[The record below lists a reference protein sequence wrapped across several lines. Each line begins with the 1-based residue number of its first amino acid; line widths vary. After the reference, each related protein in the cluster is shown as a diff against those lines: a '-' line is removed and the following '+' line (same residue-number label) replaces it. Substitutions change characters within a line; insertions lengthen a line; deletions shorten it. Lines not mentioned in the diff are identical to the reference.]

1 MIPSTTE
8 TGNHRIP
15 RGVLILVGLAV
26 FTISIAG
33 IKACSNIIGPFFL
46 AIALVITV
54 YPVRHWFDRHGWPRW
69 IGSTII
75 VLCVYLILVLLMFG
89 LVMSIGRMATLLPMY
104 APQINA
110 LIAQAGALLN
120 HLGVQTSQVHALT
133 HSLNAGRIL
142 SFAKGILSGTFGV
155 VSNLVLI
162 AILVLFIGFDSSP
175 FPGHLWS
182 ARREHSAI
190 VQALFSFAH
199 ATRRYFAVT
208 AIFGFAVAVIDT
220 AALMAIGIP
229 DAIVWGVLAF
239 VTNFVPN
246 VGFVI
251 GVIPPA
257 VIGLLEGGVS
267 TMILVIVVY
276 AVINTVIQTIIQ
288 PKVIGNAMGISS
300 TITFLSL
307 LFWSFVLGPLGA
319 ILAIPLTLLAKA
331 VLVDA
336 GPEAKWLE
344 PLLSGKS
351 AKAKPP
357 PPSDDEA

>member
-1 MIPSTTE
+1 MRPSTTE

-15 RGVLILVGLAV
+15 RGVLILAGLAV
-26 FTISIAG
+26 FTITIAG
-33 IKACSNIIGPFFL
+33 IKACANIIGPFFL
-46 AIALVITV
+46 AISLVITV
-54 YPVRHWFDRHGWPRW
+54 YPVRHWFDRRGLPRW
-69 IGSTII
+69 VGSAIT

-89 LVMSIGRMATLLPMY
+89 LVISIGRMATLLPRY

-120 HLGVQTSQVHALT
+120 HFGVQTSQVHALT
-133 HSLNAGRIL
+133 HSLDVGKLL

-155 VSNLVLI
+155 VTNLVLI

-182 ARREHSAI
+182 ARRGHSAI
-190 VQALFSFAH
+190 VPALFSFAH

-208 AIFGFAVAVIDT
+208 AIFGFVVAVIDT
-220 AALMAIGIP
+220 VALLLMGIP

-257 VIGLLEGGVS
+257 IIGLLQGGVG
-267 TMILVIVVY
+267 TMIIVIVVY
-276 AVINTVIQTIIQ
+276 AVINIVIQTVIQ
-288 PKVIGNAMGISS
+288 PKVIGNAVGISS
-300 TITFLSL
+300 TVTFLSL
-307 LFWSFVLGPLGA
+307 LFWAFVLGPLGA

-336 GPEAKWLE
+336 GPGAKWLE
-344 PLLSGKS
+344 PLLSGKP
-351 AKAKPP
+351 AEAEPP
-357 PPSDDEA
+357 APSDDEA